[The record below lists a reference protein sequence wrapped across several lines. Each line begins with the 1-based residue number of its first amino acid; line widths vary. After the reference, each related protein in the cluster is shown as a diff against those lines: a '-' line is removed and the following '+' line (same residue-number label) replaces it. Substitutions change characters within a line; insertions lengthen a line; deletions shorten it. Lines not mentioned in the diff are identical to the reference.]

1 MTSIPTR
8 QIQLE
13 VVTDTLDGLHAAIE
27 GGADRIELVM
37 GLAFGGLTPAVGLLE
52 RAALS
57 PVPVRAMIRPRTADF
72 TYSDA
77 EVAMMRSDID
87 AVSRIGVRGVVFGA
101 NLPSGELDRDKLA
114 RLSEPAQARGLDVA
128 MHRGFDLAPD
138 PLAAIDICI
147 SLGIS
152 TVLTSGGPRFAE
164 DGIQGLKHYVAHA
177 AGRIEIMAG
186 SGVTANNATRVVE
199 GSGVNWIH
207 ASCLGSCTVEGDQP
221 PPDRVAALG
230 GLTQTRKV
238 TDSRVVR
245 QLRSVLD
252 EMSLSRKNHR

>member
-1 MTSIPTR
+1 
-8 QIQLE
+8 
-13 VVTDTLDGLHAAIE
+13 
-27 GGADRIELVM
+27 
-37 GLAFGGLTPAVGLLE
+37 
-52 RAALS
+52 
-57 PVPVRAMIRPRTADF
+57 MIRPRTADF

-87 AVSRIGVRGVVFGA
+87 AVSQIGISGVVFGA

-128 MHRGFDLAPD
+128 IHRAFDLAPD
-138 PLAAIDICI
+138 PLAAIDICV

-164 DGIQGLKHYVAHA
+164 DGIQCLKRYVDHA

-186 SGVTANNATRVVE
+186 SGLTANNVTRVVE

-207 ASCLGSCTVEGDQP
+207 ASCLGSFVVEAYQP

-230 GLTQTRKV
+230 GLTLSR
-238 TDSRVVR
+238 TDTDGRAVR

-252 EMSLSRKNHR
+252 EMALPKLSTVGTR